1 MADPLSITAS
11 IIAVLQLT
19 NEVIKYGLD
28 FKNAPKAILSLK
40 KDVQSLQKLLERLK
54 NRCENALHAHKS
66 APPWLQCLWE
76 VRRRTLQDGSYE
88 YEYGGF
94 IQNLRQA
101 IDEAMAKLNPTR
113 EWKKTETYQRITWH
127 FKKDTL
133 EEIQNAIQKCLIE
146 INTTLAL
153 KDDETLDE
161 VKETLEQVKDLVK
174 KGNAQLN
181 DRMAAM
187 EKHEEERR
195 KEAEEA
201 EREEITNWLSPFSF
215 IAKQDELLTRS
226 FTQVGEFLWSDQ
238 CFQAWAEGRS
248 WFLWCIGD
256 LGVGKTVLSSILA
269 HRLTQTTS
277 QGVPAPLIFFIYL
290 DYKSSKMQTLER
302 LVGSLLQQ
310 LLQLN
315 EFLVLPEELKI
326 MHKKAK
332 RLGYGLAKYYNEV
345 RRMLVD
351 ELKRFDR
358 FYIIVDGLDELAP
371 PERLQLVTELRNL
384 KPGKVSFLLTS
395 RSLSDP
401 TPRFECDRCHR
412 EHLKLVFRCKIC
424 EAGNFDICYDCRDN
438 GLWCNERAH
447 ELVEPYQMVEVEVK
461 FPAEDIERFVRW
473 EIGVEVENSKS
484 VLTDERDTNVNPLT
498 TPLQDFFRKDPKLPG
513 RIINGVTDKAA
524 GRFLYARLYLDA
536 LKTKSNLG
544 MIKKALERL
553 PESIDDIYK
562 DAMQRIYQQGQQ
574 DLEARKR
581 GFRILGILTYVRRS
595 LGLEELKHALAI
607 LTLDESSGEEDY
619 SEDDLESY
627 IDETKT
633 ILGSTSSLVVVEA
646 NRVSLVHNSLEV
658 YLRKEANSS
667 QWLSNAEFDLAKAS
681 MLYLQLVLPSQD
693 CQDDYYA
700 SKNARFPF
708 LQYASQ
714 YWGDHVRD
722 ASQNL
727 EHAKY
732 VQPKAI
738 QLLNDLKR
746 MNACMQAAWVSN
758 QGGSDTWDVWKG
770 VDRLHICAW
779 FGLSSIIS
787 EMDQEPGTVDKEEPK
802 HGQTPLMYACR
813 KGHYEVARVLLRLG
827 ASQKKISARGRT
839 ALFEAILGHHSRSI
853 AKTFSRHARVV
864 ELLAKETP
872 GDLNINM
879 RHSQE
884 RDRTALMLAAQRGQL
899 DMIEILLKNQGVG
912 INMQDA
918 NGMTAIVLAIREGHF
933 AIVQL
938 LLEAKAD
945 TGIIDFQVGRSAL
958 RCAAERDRAD
968 IVELLLRHNADPTV
982 TDREGGTAILRAV
995 NRGADK
1001 ALEEMLNHDLDIE
1014 CVDEDGQSLLHGA
1027 ARNGYD
1033 QTIRTLL
1040 NEWRLG
1046 VDVRDNWGMT
1056 PLHDASR
1063 FGRIAVASV
1072 LLDYGADVSLED
1084 QFQRTPLA
1092 IAWQYGQKEI
1102 TSMLTSH
1109 SPDDQP
1115 PIPLDAANL
1124 PIWAMARR
1132 GLTDLLTSTIKTR
1145 PQDLQILEP
1154 YSEKS
1159 SLHCAIEARHP
1170 AILQTLLESPHILP
1184 QVNQRDHFGRSP
1196 LHTAALLGDTLACQ
1210 LLISAGADVNLTDRW
1225 DDPPIVLAH
1234 ANGHFDVMLL
1244 FIKAADNVHLTAAAE
1259 EADDQQRRQGK
1270 IDLKRLF
1277 FYAVEEGDAE
1287 AVGRLI
1293 GEYGFDRSVQNSE
1306 GWRAVQIARAAD
1318 DEGMVR
1324 VLNAAPTVYI
1334 GEGGETD
1341 HKGRKKGDG
1350 RRGGEGREEMRFVPF
1365 RSRPVELD
1373 D

>member
-76 VRRRTLQDGSYE
+76 VRRRPLQDGSYE

-127 FKKDTL
+127 FKKDIL

-201 EREEITNWLSPFSF
+201 EREEISNWLSPFSF

-277 QGVPAPLIFFIYL
+277 QGAPAPLIFFIYL

-332 RLGYGLAKYYNEV
+332 WLGYGLAKYYNEV

-384 KPGKVSFLLTS
+384 QPGKVSLLLTS

-401 TPRFECDRCHR
+401 TRRFECDRCHR

-424 EAGNFDICYDCRDN
+424 EAGNFDICYDCRGN

-447 ELVEPYQMVEVEVK
+447 ELVEPYQKVEVEVK

-484 VLTDERDTNVNPLT
+484 VLTDERDTDVNPLT

-513 RIINGVTDKAA
+513 RIINEVTDKAA

-536 LKTKSNLG
+536 LKTKSNPWML
-544 MIKKALERL
+544 KKALERL
-553 PESIDDIYK
+553 PESIDGIYK
-562 DAMQRIYQQGQQ
+562 DAMQRIHQQGQQ
-574 DLEARKR
+574 DPEARKR

-619 SEDDLESY
+619 SEDDLESCR
-627 IDETKT
+627 DETKT

-658 YLRKEANSS
+658 YLRKGANSS

-700 SKNARFPF
+700 SKNTKFAF

-722 ASQNL
+722 ASLNP

-738 QLLNDLKR
+738 QLLNDSQR
-746 MNACMQAAWVSN
+746 INACMRAAWVTN
-758 QGGSDTWDVWKG
+758 LGGSDTWDTWKG

-779 FGLSSIIS
+779 FGLSSVIS
-787 EMDQEPGTVDKEEPK
+787 EMDPEPGTVDKEEPK
-802 HGQTPLMYACR
+802 YAQTPLMYTCR
-813 KGHYEVARVLLRLG
+813 KGYFEVARLLLRLG
-827 ASQKKISARGRT
+827 ASQKKVSARGRT
-839 ALFEAILGHHSRSI
+839 ALFEAILGHHSRSN
-853 AKTFSRHARVV
+853 AKTSVSLSRHAEVV
-864 ELLAKETP
+864 EVLAKEMP
-872 GDLNINM
+872 GDLDINM

-899 DMIEILLKNQGVG
+899 DMVGILLKHQGVG
-912 INMQDA
+912 IDMQDA
-918 NGMTAIVLAIREGHF
+918 NGMTAIVLAIREGHS
-933 AIVQL
+933 AIVQS

-945 TGIIDFQVGRSAL
+945 IGIVDFQVGRSPL
-958 RCAAERDRAD
+958 RCAAERDRED
-968 IVELLLRHNADPTV
+968 IVKLLLQHNADPTV

-1001 ALEEMLNHDLDIE
+1001 ALEEMLNHNLDMK
-1014 CVDEDGQSLLHGA
+1014 CVDKDGQSLLHGA

-1033 QTIRTLL
+1033 KIIGILL
-1040 NEWRLG
+1040 NKEILG
-1046 VDVRDNWGMT
+1046 VNVRDNWGMT

-1063 FGRIAVASV
+1063 FGRVAVASV
-1072 LLDYGADVSLED
+1072 LLKYGADASLED
-1084 QFQRTPLA
+1084 QFQRTPFV
-1092 IAWQYGQKEI
+1092 IAWQYGQKEV
-1102 TSMLTSH
+1102 TTMLTSH
-1109 SPDDQP
+1109 SPEDQP
-1115 PIPLDAANL
+1115 PIPLDDAKL

-1145 PQDLQILEP
+1145 PQDLQISEP

-1159 SLHCAIEARHP
+1159 SLHCAIEAGQP

-1196 LHTAALLGDTLACQ
+1196 LHTAALLGDALASQ
-1210 LLISAGADVNLTDRW
+1210 LLLSAGADVNLKDGW

-1244 FIKAADNVHLTAAAE
+1244 FIKAADVNVTAA
-1259 EADDQQRRQGK
+1259 ADDQQRQRK

-1277 FYAVEEGDAE
+1277 FFAVEKGDTD
-1287 AVGRLI
+1287 AVGRLV
-1293 GEYGFDRSVQNSE
+1293 GEYGVDRSVQNSE
-1306 GWRAVQIARAAD
+1306 GWRAVHIAGAAD
-1318 DEGMVR
+1318 DEAMVR
-1324 VLNAAPTVYI
+1324 LLNAAPTVYMGEM
-1334 GEGGETD
+1334 GEGKGEMID
-1341 HKGRKKGDG
+1341 NDKG
-1350 RRGGEGREEMRFVPF
+1350 
-1365 RSRPVELD
+1365 
-1373 D
+1373 

>member
-1 MADPLSITAS
+1 M
-11 IIAVLQLT
+11 
-19 NEVIKYGLD
+19 
-28 FKNAPKAILSLK
+28 FNAINTTFALK
-40 KDVQSLQKLLERLK
+40 D
-54 NRCENALHAHKS
+54 
-66 APPWLQCLWE
+66 
-76 VRRRTLQDGSYE
+76 D
-88 YEYGGF
+88 
-94 IQNLRQA
+94 
-101 IDEAMAKLNPTR
+101 
-113 EWKKTETYQRITWH
+113 
-127 FKKDTL
+127 DTL
-133 EEIQNAIQKCLIE
+133 EE
-146 INTTLAL
+146 
-153 KDDETLDE
+153 
-161 VKETLEQVKDLVK
+161 VKDLVK
-174 KGNAQLN
+174 EGNAQLTQLN
-181 DRMAAM
+181 DRMAAI
-187 EKHEEERR
+187 EKQEEKRR

-215 IAKQDELLTRS
+215 IAKQDEHLTRS
-226 FTQVGEFLWSDQ
+226 FTQVGEFLWSNQ
-238 CFQAWAEGRS
+238 CFQAWAEGRP

-269 HRLTQTTS
+269 HRLTQARS
-277 QGVPAPLIFFIYL
+277 QGAPAPLILFIYL

-315 EFLVLPEELKI
+315 ESLALPEELKV

-332 RLGYGLAKYYNEV
+332 GLGYQLSKYYSEV
-345 RRMLVD
+345 RRVLVD

-358 FYIIVDGLDELAP
+358 FYIIVDGFDELAP
-371 PERLQLVTELRNL
+371 LERLQLLKELRNL
-384 KPGKVSFLLTS
+384 KPGKVSLLLTS
-395 RSLSDP
+395 RDLSDR
-401 TPRFECDRCHR
+401 TGSAECHWCHR
-412 EHLKLVFRCKIC
+412 NGLKLFFHCGIC
-424 EAGNFDICYDCRDN
+424 EKGQFDICYDCKGN
-438 GLWCNERAH
+438 GLWCDERAH
-447 ELVEPYQMVEVEVK
+447 ELVEPYPVVEVEVK

-473 EIGVEVENSKS
+473 EIGVEVENSKLA
-484 VLTDERDTNVNPLT
+484 LTDERDTVVNPMT
-498 TPLQDFFRKDPKLPG
+498 TPLEDLLKKDPELPG
-513 RIINGVTDKAA
+513 RIITEVTDKAA

-536 LKTKSNLG
+536 IKTKTNLITLRKALKT
-544 MIKKALERL
+544 L
-553 PESIDDIYK
+553 PEKIDDIYK
-562 DAMQRIYQQGQQ
+562 DAMQRIQQQ
-574 DLEARKR
+574 DPEARKC
-581 GFRILGILTYVRRS
+581 GFRILGILTRVRRS
-595 LGLEELKHALAI
+595 LGLEELKHALAV
-607 LTLDESSGEEDY
+607 LTLDESSGQEDY
-619 SEDDLESY
+619 SENDLKDCM
-627 IDETKT
+627 DETKT

-658 YLRKEANSS
+658 YLREGANSS

-700 SKNARFPF
+700 SKNANFAF
-708 LQYASQ
+708 LSYASQ

-732 VQPKAI
+732 VQMKAF
-738 QLLNDLKR
+738 QFLNDSQRL
-746 MNACMQAAWVSN
+746 NACMQAAWVTNS
-758 QGGSDTWDVWKG
+758 GGSDTWDVWKG
-770 VDRLHICAW
+770 VDRMHICAW
-779 FGLSSIIS
+779 FGLSSVIS
-787 EMDQEPGTVDKEEPK
+787 EMDPEPGTVDKEEPK
-802 HGQTPLMYACR
+802 YAQTSLMYACR
-813 KGHYEVARVLLRLG
+813 KGHFEVARLLLRLG
-827 ASQKKISARGRT
+827 ASQKKVSARGRT
-839 ALFEAILGHHSRSI
+839 ALFEAILGHHSRSN
-853 AKTFSRHARVV
+853 AKTSLTMSRHAKVV
-864 ELLAKETP
+864 ELLAKEMP
-872 GDLNINM
+872 GDLDINR

-899 DMIEILLKNQGVG
+899 DMIKILLKHQSVG
-912 INMQDA
+912 IDMQDA
-918 NGMTAIVLAIREGHF
+918 NGMTAIVLAIREGHS
-933 AIVQL
+933 AIVQR

-945 TGIIDFQVGRSAL
+945 IEIVDFQVGRSPL

-968 IVELLLRHNADPTV
+968 IVKLLLRHNADPTV

-1001 ALEEMLNHDLDIE
+1001 ALVEMLNHGLDIE

-1033 QTIRTLL
+1033 KTIGILL
-1040 NEWRLG
+1040 NEEILG

-1063 FGRIAVASV
+1063 FGRVAVASV
-1072 LLDYGADVSLED
+1072 LLKYGADASQED
-1084 QFQRTPLA
+1084 QFQRTPFV

-1109 SPDDQP
+1109 SPEDQP
-1115 PIPLDAANL
+1115 PIRLDDARL

-1159 SLHCAIEARHP
+1159 SLHCAIEARQP
-1170 AILQTLLESPHILP
+1170 TILQTLLESPHILP

-1196 LHTAALLGDTLACQ
+1196 LHTAALLGDSLACQ
-1210 LLISAGADVNLTDRW
+1210 FLLSAGADVNLKDRW

-1244 FIKAADNVHLTAAAE
+1244 FIKADVNVTAAA
-1259 EADDQQRRQGK
+1259 DQRQRK

-1277 FYAVEEGDAE
+1277 FFAVEERDAD

-1293 GEYGFDRSVQNSE
+1293 GEYGVDRSVQNSE

-1318 DEGMVR
+1318 DEAMVR
-1324 VLNAAPTVYI
+1324 LLNAAPTVYM
-1334 GEGGETD
+1334 GEGGGGEMD
-1341 HKGRKKGDG
+1341 NGGKGDG
-1350 RRGGEGREEMRFVPF
+1350 RRGEGKEMRFVPF